1 MRFGKSFTSLCC
13 AKAMNAK
20 FVLVVSGKA
29 DVADEWQ
36 QNVQKPGQFAN
47 FVFLN
52 SKKLKKNDTAIS
64 DAQSSGKCI
73 VLFLTLQD
81 LSKEKKRFSELFE
94 SKIDL
99 MIIDET
105 HFGARAETLGK
116 VIADAHYKE
125 DTALKQIE
133 NADGINSEALGS
145 LQVDKAEKELEK
157 ETKGLDVKVKLN
169 CTP

>member
-1 MRFGKSFTSLCC
+1 
-13 AKAMNAK
+13 MNAK

>member
-1 MRFGKSFTSLCC
+1 
-13 AKAMNAK
+13 MN
-20 FVLVVSGKA
+20 
-29 DVADEWQ
+29 
-36 QNVQKPGQFAN
+36 P
-47 FVFLN
+47 FLRESSPN

-157 ETKGLDVKVKLN
+157 GTKGLDVKVKLHLSG
-169 CTP
+169 TPYRILLDIIILTLDTGTHNTLYFILSGNFL